1 MVSLRP
7 KKNFAGDVKIYCAR
21 ALFFASVYIQTWSM
35 RVSLYFRKTLSL
47 KFVCSFTQEKM
58 NISRLFRA
66 IYFKKILNIPAGSNN
81 YNQVYV
87 AVVRRLKKL
96 VRSNYSNYRYYS
108 FIQAYIFYS
117 SIFLAI
123 VCIQAWCMCVL
134 CNNIWNKH
142 KQGKYLHT

>member
-7 KKNFAGDVKIYCAR
+7 KKNFAGDLKIYCAR
-21 ALFFASVYIQTWSM
+21 ALFFTSVYIQTWSM

-134 CNNIWNKH
+134 CNNI
-142 KQGKYLHT
+142 